1 MRAVIQ
7 RLLDSDDSAY
17 KISKETGVYSSVI
30 QRLRL
35 GEQAIEDS
43 KYGNIERL
51 YEYQLDKEMNIALNQ
66 DRYSQY
72 RENVKAIKNSEDI
85 QFKYKSLLRSN
96 GNIAMALRSTFSAIG
111 IEHNSEK
118 TVYRL
123 LYKMV
128 NLLVLEE
135 GEKIKA
141 IENLNDVFYIID
153 ANNNYRYISIVEG
166 KDEADIRKTFTGS
179 LNIAGDIKTLSV
191 KVDISS
197 DVRNYLVI
205 ISEDLDDILEFNIA
219 INKKM
224 IEDQKHIQQIVDRL

>member
-1 MRAVIQ
+1 MKVVIQ

-17 KISKETGVYSSVI
+17 KISKATGVYSSVI

-35 GEQAIEDS
+35 GEQTIEDS

-72 RENVKAIKNSEDI
+72 RENIKAIKNSEDI
-85 QFKYKSLLRSN
+85 QFKYKTLLRSN

>member
-17 KISKETGVYSSVI
+17 KISKATGVYSSVI

-85 QFKYKSLLRSN
+85 QFKYKTLLRSN

>member
-17 KISKETGVYSSVI
+17 KISKATGVYSSVI

-35 GEQAIEDS
+35 GEQTIEDS

-51 YEYQLDKEMNIALNQ
+51 YEYQLDKEMKIALNQ

-72 RENVKAIKNSEDI
+72 RENVKEIKNSEDI
-85 QFKYKSLLRSN
+85 QYKYKTLQRSN
-96 GNIAMALRSTFSAIG
+96 RSIAMALRSTFNAIG
-111 IEHNSEK
+111 IEENSEK
-118 TVYRL
+118 TVHRL
-123 LYKMV
+123 LYKIV
-128 NLLVLEE
+128 NLLLLDE
-135 GEKIKA
+135 GAIVKA

-166 KDEADIRKTFTGS
+166 KDEADIHKTFLRSLNVTGS
-179 LNIAGDIKTLSV
+179 IKTLSA

-205 ISEDLDDILEFNIA
+205 ISEDLDDILEFNVA
-219 INKKM
+219 INKNM

>member
-17 KISKETGVYSSVI
+17 KISKETDVYSSVI

-85 QFKYKSLLRSN
+85 QFKYKTLLRSN

>member
-1 MRAVIQ
+1 MKAVIQ

-17 KISKETGVYSSVI
+17 KISKATGVYSSVI

-85 QFKYKSLLRSN
+85 QFKYKTLLRSN

>member
-85 QFKYKSLLRSN
+85 QFKYKTLLRSN

>member
-17 KISKETGVYSSVI
+17 KISKATGVYSSVI

-35 GEQAIEDS
+35 GEQTIEDS

-85 QFKYKSLLRSN
+85 QFKYKTLLRSN

-118 TVYRL
+118 TVHRL

-141 IENLNDVFYIID
+141 IENLNDVFHIID

-166 KDEADIRKTFTGS
+166 EDEADIRKTFTGS

>member
-17 KISKETGVYSSVI
+17 KISKATGVYSSVI

-35 GEQAIEDS
+35 GEQTIEDS

-85 QFKYKSLLRSN
+85 QFKYKTLLRSN

-118 TVYRL
+118 TVHRL

-179 LNIAGDIKTLSV
+179 LNIAGNIKTLSV